1 MRVAARTL
9 SRASQAAQA
18 ASCGTGRRHFDHA
31 APPFRAS
38 RSLAEALSTS
48 THGGSAARAGR
59 ADPSEKA
66 PRSTARS
73 SGPRRIISRVSAA
86 GVGGAELAPSC
97 RSGMRLRATCCWG
110 ERAAASSA
118 EELWSSMRSGR
129 SAPVQRRAERR
140 DGILT
145 KRALSTSLGWHFGS
159 MPGLMRWPANAS
171 NDHAREFGNH
181 AQ

>member
-1 MRVAARTL
+1 MRSRPSGMRVAARTL

-73 SGPRRIISRVSAA
+73 SGPRRIVSRVSAA
-86 GVGGAELAPSC
+86 GVGGAELAPAGCAELAPSC
-97 RSGMRLRATCCWG
+97 RIGVRLRATCCWG

-118 EELWSSMRSGR
+118 EELWSSMNSGR
-129 SAPVQRRAERR
+129 SAQVQRRAERR
-140 DGILT
+140 DGILA
-145 KRALSTSLGWHFGS
+145 KRA
-159 MPGLMRWPANAS
+159 RWLVWVCA
-171 NDHAREFGNH
+171 
-181 AQ
+181 